1 MTMPTRRLYSLAA
14 AAVVVL
20 AAGWYFAVYRPSS
33 AKIATA
39 HKAYASAASQVS
51 RLDSQVASLQALEVH
66 IPADKAR
73 LASLDAEVPTTE
85 NLRGLL
91 DQLHALATSTGTEL
105 TTVTPSPPRSATT
118 SQSSSTAATSSTGL
132 QEIPVS
138 MAASGTYGQLT
149 SFMSGLTSLQR
160 SMVIQ
165 SVAISSG
172 TAGKLVASLSTQVFY
187 AP

>member
-1 MTMPTRRLYSLAA
+1 MTMSTRRLYSIAA
-14 AAVVVL
+14 VAVVVL
-20 AAGWYFAVYRPSS
+20 AAAWYLGVYRPSS
-33 AKIATA
+33 AKVSAA
-39 HKAYASAASQVS
+39 HKAYAAAASQV
-51 RLDSQVASLQALEVH
+51 RQLDAQVASLQALEAR

-73 LASLDAEVPTTE
+73 LASLEAAVPTTE

-105 TTVTPSPPRSATT
+105 TTVSPGPPQSAAGT
-118 SQSSSTAATSSTGL
+118 QTASASAKSASGL
-132 QEIPVS
+132 QEIPLS

-149 SFMSGLTSLQR
+149 SFMSGLTNLKR

-165 SVAISSG
+165 SVSITSG
-172 TAGKLVASLSTQVFY
+172 SQGQLAASLSTQVFY

>member
-1 MTMPTRRLYSLAA
+1 VTMSTRRLYSLAA

-20 AAGWYFAVYRPSS
+20 AAAWYLAVYRPSS
-33 AKIATA
+33 AKVNAA
-39 HKAYASAASQVS
+39 HKAYASAASQV
-51 RLDSQVASLQALEVH
+51 RQLDSQVASLQALEVH

-73 LASLDAEVPTTE
+73 LASLDAAVPTSE

-105 TTVTPSPPRSATT
+105 TTVTPSPPQSATGN
-118 SQSSSTAATSSTGL
+118 QSSATPAPSTKGL
-132 QEIPVS
+132 QEIPVT

-149 SFMSGLTSLQR
+149 SFMSGLASLQR

-165 SVAISSG
+165 SVSISSSTSG
-172 TAGKLVASLSTQVFY
+172 QLTASLSTQVFY